1 MKCTHHYVIEPP
13 DGAKSGSGLVSM
25 GVCKNCGDKK
35 VHSNDSETNKVTLRQ
50 VRTGKWRQ
58 VRNFIIGYGTP
69 RVKRTRLIL

>member
-58 VRNFIIGYGTP
+58 VRNFIIGNGT
-69 RVKRTRLIL
+69 TREK